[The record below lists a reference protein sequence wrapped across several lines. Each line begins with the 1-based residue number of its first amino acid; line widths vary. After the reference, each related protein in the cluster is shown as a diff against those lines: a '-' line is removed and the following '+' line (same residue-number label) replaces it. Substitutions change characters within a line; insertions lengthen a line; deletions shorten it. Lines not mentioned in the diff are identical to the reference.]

1 MHGEEENENMYKED
15 DSRAEKPKK
24 RRSK

>member
-1 MHGEEENENMYKED
+1 MHGEEENESMYKED